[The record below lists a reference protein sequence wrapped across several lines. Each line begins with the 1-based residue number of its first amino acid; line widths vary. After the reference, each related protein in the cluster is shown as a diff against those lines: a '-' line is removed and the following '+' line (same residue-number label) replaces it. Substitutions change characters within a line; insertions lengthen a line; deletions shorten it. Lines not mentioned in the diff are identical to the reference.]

1 MVPSKIGYN
10 PTLLVVGVMSPV
22 GCGQH
27 HASIVTTSTG
37 VPQGSVL
44 GPLLFTMFT
53 TPVGHL
59 ISSLNMSYHQYADDT
74 QLYTSVDPTSY
85 CDISL
90 LSNCANAVTRWHLE
104 NGLLLNP
111 TNIIDEY
118 QKQHWSLHRTL
129 WNSTQD

>member
-1 MVPSKIGYN
+1 MFGLDGTVKNWLRSYLTGRRSY
-10 PTLLVVGVMSPV
+10 VA
-22 GCGQH
+22 CGQH
-27 HASIVTTSTG
+27 HSSIVTTSTG

-59 ISSLNMSYHQYADDT
+59 ISSLNMSYHQYADNT
-74 QLYTSVDPTSY
+74 QLYTSIDPTSS

-111 TNIIDEY
+111 TKTEARFWY
-118 QKQHWSLHRTL
+118 PAT
-129 WNSTQD
+129 TG